1 MGSGMGLIL
10 YRELECG
17 DLFYRF
23 ADWMERVE
31 SGASFEADRR
41 ALSDQC
47 AQGLNGLLCLA
58 ESRGLSGNLWQ
69 AFLTMLLAENENPYS
84 RACENRQ
91 EAGGALQAAA
101 LHDFAIF
108 RRLFAFD
115 FSAWE
120 SRLGVFG
127 ADLIL
132 RCAPIGEG
140 AFYPVWVR
148 ERLAALCSD
157 LAKADSDR
165 AFQAAVAQF
174 YGELGVGK
182 LGLHKAFR
190 VKETPAGAALSPIL
204 SLSDV
209 TLSDLIGYESAK
221 KKLTDN
227 TEAFVSGRKANNCL
241 LYGDAGTGKSTS
253 IKAIANQY
261 YGRGLRVIELYKHQ
275 FRSLSDVI
283 ALVRDR
289 NYKFIIY
296 MDDLSF
302 EDFEVEYKYLKAVM
316 EGGLEPKPDNVLIY
330 ATSNRR
336 HLVREKFSDKVDLS
350 DDLHSNDTVQEKL
363 SLAARFGVQV
373 YFGAPDK
380 KEFLSIVKG
389 LAKKQGM
396 AVEEDELALR
406 ANQWEL
412 SHGGRSGRAAR
423 QLLDDMMGKGGA

>member
-10 YRELECG
+10 YRELEYG

-221 KKLTDN
+221 KKLT
-227 TEAFVSGRKANNCL
+227 
-241 LYGDAGTGKSTS
+241 GTGKSTS

-336 HLVREKFSDKVDLS
+336 HLVREKFSDKADLS

-380 KEFLSIVKG
+380 KEFY
-389 LAKKQGM
+389 
-396 AVEEDELALR
+396 EFTLALD
-406 ANQWEL
+406 ALKQSLDAEDKTIILGENSPLAQI
-412 SHGGRSGRAAR
+412 
-423 QLLDDMMGKGGA
+423 LLNP